1 MLSVKASLENMHATS
16 SGRKAGIRAALL
28 PHTLA
33 SIATPQLPPSFVSTG
48 NASLARRAAS
58 HVHGPACAALFAM
71 PVNSYATQASD
82 GFLAVGGFLL
92 SGTSQTGPFR
102 WVREASQ
109 AYRREVMIHVLVGN
123 ELSGTLENAAR
134 RTSSDAQ
141 GLG

>member
-1 MLSVKASLENMHATS
+1 MHATS

-33 SIATPQLPPSFVSTG
+33 SIATPQLPPSFMSTG
-48 NASLARRAAS
+48 NASFARRAAS
-58 HVHGPACAALFAM
+58 HVHGPGAALFAM

-109 AYRREVMIHVLVGN
+109 AYRSEVMIHVLVGN
-123 ELSGTLENAAR
+123 ELNGTYMCWLA
-134 RTSSDAQ
+134 TS
-141 GLG
+141 